1 MTFANNMLCQTWFA
15 MFQHTHTKKVMVSFE
30 HPKGMVRAEYDT
42 SICTT

>member
-15 MFQHTHTKKVMVSFE
+15 MFQHTHKKVMVSFE